1 MEKHDTAHPAQRALS
16 REQSKVRAIAVYKML
31 SEGKALT
38 RADIARRLETR
49 YGIKASRKT
58 IYDDIRAVD
67 RIMPIE
73 MIDDGKG
80 GYKKMEV

>member
-1 MEKHDTAHPAQRALS
+1 MASNSQRALS